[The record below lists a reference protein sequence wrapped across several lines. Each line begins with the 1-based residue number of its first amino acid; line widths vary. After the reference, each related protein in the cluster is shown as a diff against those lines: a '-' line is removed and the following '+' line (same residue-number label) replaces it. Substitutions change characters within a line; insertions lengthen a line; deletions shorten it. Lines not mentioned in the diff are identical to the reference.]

1 MEKAGFDLMD
11 DRRGTWLDRFLVRLD
26 EAITI
31 EDIMVCLIVFLIT
44 FAVAMFY

>member
-26 EAITI
+26 EAVTT
-31 EDIMVCLIVFLIT
+31 EDIMVCLVVFSIT